1 MNIISQHEN
10 WFSSAEGQQY
20 FAKIQRRDDQIGFMY
35 SYLLAICKN
44 NSIKY
49 EKQILFNYAFFLSD
63 AVLTSGLSY
72 SKLPDYLDCEK
83 NPYLAFIKNSSEF
96 DDEKKIYT
104 YLLLIN
110 HNVVNPFEK
119 GEWIYNKLS
128 IIECADKVIE
138 LKHNVLPTQLPDV
151 KVELFEVEKEKEFIQ
166 LEIIWLFGKSFI

>member
-1 MNIISQHEN
+1 MNIISQQEN
-10 WFSSAEGQQY
+10 WFSSTEGQQY
-20 FAKIQRRDDQIGFMY
+20 FAKIPSRDDQIGFMY

-83 NPYLAFIKNSSEF
+83 NPYLAFIKNSSEIT
-96 DDEKKIYT
+96 ETAKIYT
-104 YLLLIN
+104 YLLLIT
-110 HNVVNPFEK
+110 HDIVNPFSQS
-119 GEWIYNKLS
+119 EWIYDDIS
-128 IIECADKVIE
+128 IIGCAEKIAE

-151 KVELFEVEKEKEFIQ
+151 NMDLFDVAKEKEFIQ
-166 LEIIWLFGKSFI
+166 LEIIWIFGKSFI